1 MEVTTHAELAV
12 QRRQTASEPLSVA
25 SSGLRIR
32 KFDRF
37 RINSL
42 VSLGHLNVIQ
52 WHSLDHRLS
61 YWHSTITAKTQQLLR
76 SAVPAFGPWVC
87 VATQQPLERV
97 MRPDPRRSG
106 PRANHRARYGTSV
119 PLRHFRQAHVGQEVR
134 AGFDRLQPAG
144 FVLLPNPGPPNP
156 LDQRGTYA
164 KHPKLNT
171 AGRYR

>member
-1 MEVTTHAELAV
+1 VTTHAELAV

-42 VSLGHLNVIQ
+42 VSLSHLNVIQ

-119 PLRHFRQAHVGQEVR
+119 PLRHFRQAPS
-134 AGFDRLQPAG
+134 AKKNDRLHSTG
-144 FVLLPNPGPPNP
+144 LVLLLRPGTP
-156 LDQRGTYA
+156 
-164 KHPKLNT
+164 HPFGERSARNLWKVSK
-171 AGRYR
+171 AQPGWS